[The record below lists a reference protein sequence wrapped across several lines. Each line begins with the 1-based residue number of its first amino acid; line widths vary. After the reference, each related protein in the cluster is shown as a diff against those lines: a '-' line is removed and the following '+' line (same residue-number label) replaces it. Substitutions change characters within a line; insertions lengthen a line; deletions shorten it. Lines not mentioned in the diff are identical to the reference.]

1 MDEPSGKAERQ
12 DSLELSYNGV
22 AYSKIIE
29 AWLEGV
35 NLENNRHN
43 TLTEL
48 ASHLRYLIG
57 RNPKKITE
65 VVMTL
70 PWVRDLAAEGEDVA
84 GTVGSVMGWR
94 YRQKKPDEVMEA
106 LRKSGASTQG
116 TDPQCSTGSAQLGQ
130 SPSADNDVYGVL
142 PLDA

>member
-1 MDEPSGKAERQ
+1 MSSRPRSTLGRLLPKGRKNGVSGEISRDAEP
-12 DSLELSYNGV
+12 LNYNGI

-29 AWLEGV
+29 AWLDGV
-35 NLENNRHN
+35 NLSNNRHN

-65 VVMTL
+65 VVMQQ
-70 PWVRDLAAEGEDVA
+70 PWVQELSAEGEDVA

-94 YRQKKPDEVMEA
+94 YNQKMPEQLRRALDKVIVSSRQP
-106 LRKSGASTQG
+106 LSWH
-116 TDPQCSTGSAQLGQ
+116 LGRAR
-130 SPSADNDVYGVL
+130 P
-142 PLDA
+142 